1 MKEFLASVFLRFGNL
16 RQRSCFN
23 EIFHPFAF
31 CDGTVSCSASGDVV
45 FEGAHL
51 HQADIALRA
60 GSIFSFVF
68 AGFTVLRFVIFS
80 AVEETEVVAVRRF
93 RSELAAFVGITR
105 SALAGG
111 IIFLFAGFA
120 DAFLICAA
128 DDIIVGTFASGII
141 GCWDSV
147 AGLVVGK
154 LAAGV
159 IGVQELFWFFAG
171 RDGIKF
177 FVAEA
182 FVFTGTVV
190 RAEIIRIRTVCSR
203 IVVGFIAAFVII
215 SGVISAVSA
224 RLFVSRT
231 FFGFGKAGDAAEF
244 LRVGVIAV
252 VGAVSAGKTDG
263 SDLESIIERRRL
275 RFSRC
280 VCMCLYV

>member
-68 AGFTVLRFVIFS
+68 AGFTVLRLVIFS

-93 RSELAAFVGITR
+93 RSELAAFIGIPW

-111 IIFLFAGFA
+111 IKFLFAGFA

-128 DDIIVGTFASGII
+128 DDVIVWTFASGII
-141 GCWDSV
+141 GRWDGV
-147 AGLVVGK
+147 TGFVVGK
-154 LAAGV
+154 LVACV
-159 IGVQELFWFFAG
+159 IGVQEFFRFFAC

-177 FVAEA
+177 FVAET

-190 RAEIIRIRTVCSR
+190 RTEIIGVRTVSGS

-215 SGVISAVSA
+215 SGVISAISA
-224 RLFVSRT
+224 RLFVRFAAS
-231 FFGFGKAGDAAEF
+231 GFCKARF
-244 LRVGVIAV
+244 LA
-252 VGAVSAGKTDG
+252 
-263 SDLESIIERRRL
+263 
-275 RFSRC
+275 
-280 VCMCLYV
+280 